1 MDFPLDINKG
11 YVQRCT
17 MSLLHFYVENMAC
30 SKVDSWLLPEITS
43 CQKEE
48 EEEEKEEKKEEEKED
63 EKEGK
68 KEEMEEEE
76 EEQRWK

>member
-1 MDFPLDINKG
+1 MYQLVEHLVDPTMNHTVVPLNNLDFPLDINKG

-48 EEEEKEEKKEEEKED
+48 EEEKEEELTM
-63 EKEGK
+63 G
-68 KEEMEEEE
+68 
-76 EEQRWK
+76 